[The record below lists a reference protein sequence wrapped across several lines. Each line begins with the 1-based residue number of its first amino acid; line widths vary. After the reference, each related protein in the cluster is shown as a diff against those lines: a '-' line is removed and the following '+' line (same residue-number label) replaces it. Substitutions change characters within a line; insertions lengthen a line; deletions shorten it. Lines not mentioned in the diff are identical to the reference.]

1 MNKAKSLQRQVLPLI
16 TAYVLLCGAG
26 VAQGGDQPSPQVA
39 AADTEL
45 SAPELSSEERQREL
59 ARLLDIVNAA
69 RAPIKD
75 VDLALQLDEHPEIG
89 RADAEL
95 VIVEF
100 SDFQCPHCRRHL
112 TQTMPRVVSELVD
125 TGKVRYVFFDYPIE
139 AAHPFARNA
148 AQAARCA
155 DEQGQYW
162 AMRQQLFEN
171 AKALQP
177 AFLSSH
183 ADAVG
188 LDLPTFDACM
198 TAERLGDAIA
208 DDQARAI
215 ALSIRGTPTFLV
227 GFVSDDASV
236 VQFIKRI
243 DGAVDYPVIQQV
255 VDQLL
260 ADAR

>member
-1 MNKAKSLQRQVLPLI
+1 MTTAKSRQTQLSPLI
-16 TAYVLLCGAG
+16 MGLFLLLLSAG
-26 VAQGGDQPSPQVA
+26 SA
-39 AADTEL
+39 AADDQSQAQLAAADPGL
-45 SAPELSSEERQREL
+45 SAEEREREL
-59 ARLLDIVNAA
+59 ARLLDIVNTA

-75 VDLALQLDEHPEIG
+75 ADLALQLDAHPEIG

-112 TQTMPRVVSELVD
+112 VQTMPRVVSELVD

-139 AAHPFARNA
+139 AAHPFARKA

-162 AMRQQLFEN
+162 AMRQHLFQN

-177 AFLSSH
+177 IFLKDH

-188 LDLPTFDACM
+188 LDVAAFDACM
-198 TAERLGDAIA
+198 GADRLSDAIA
-208 DDQARAI
+208 NDQAQAI
-215 ALSIRGTPTFLV
+215 ALSIRGTPTLLV
-227 GFVSDDASV
+227 GTASDDGKRIQV
-236 VQFIKRI
+236 IKRI
-243 DGAVDYPVIQQV
+243 DGAVDYPAIAQV